1 MQKKRIEGIIPAVIT
16 PFNKD
21 GKIDE
26 RSLEKQVKYLSESGV
41 DGFFVCGTT
50 GEGVFLTTEEKVM
63 VFKVVYETVKNKQ
76 FVGIASLRPSTNLVI
91 DEIQSFYREGISPDF
106 VGVVAPFYC
115 SVSQKDIVEHFR
127 IVVKNSPYP
136 VFMYNI
142 PQCTNNPIELD
153 TIRELSQMENIIGIK
168 DSSGNFINFL
178 KGIRTIGKENFYW
191 IQGDDRLY
199 AYSFLA
205 GASGVVSGLANIL
218 ADPYV
223 KMYRGYIKRDYALV
237 IEKQRTV
244 DGLFEIIEVAGGKV
258 IPSIK
263 EAVSLT
269 GRTTPYMKNNYM
281 ELSDKEKELVK
292 KKLVSLGV
300 INLP

>member
-1 MQKKRIEGIIPAVIT
+1 MQKNKIEGIIPAVIT

-26 RSLEKQVKYLSESGV
+26 KSLETEVKYLSNTGV
-41 DGFFVCGTT
+41 NGFFVCGTT
-50 GEGVFLTTEEKVM
+50 GEGVFLTTEEKVR
-63 VFKVVYETVKNKQ
+63 VFRVVYEIAKNRQ
-76 FVGIASLRPSTNLVI
+76 FVGIASLRPSTNLVM
-91 DEIQSFYREGISPDF
+91 DEIASFYREDISADF

-115 SVSQKDIVEHFR
+115 RVSQKDIFEHFR
-127 IVVKNSPYP
+127 IVARNSPYP

-153 TIRELSQMENIIGIK
+153 TIREVSQLENIIGIK
-168 DSSGNFINFL
+168 DSSGNFVGFL
-178 KGIRTIGKENFYW
+178 KGIRTIRRENFYW

-199 AYSFLA
+199 AHSFIS

-223 KMYRGYIKRDYALV
+223 EMYRNHLKKDYASV
-237 IEKQRTV
+237 IEKQREI

-269 GRTTPYMKNNYM
+269 GRTKPYMKNSYM
-281 ELSDKEKELVK
+281 ELSAEEKELVK
-292 KKLVSLGV
+292 KKLISLGV
-300 INLP
+300 IN